1 MNTTHGSHDSAAG
14 PLGTGPGATSS
25 QPPHDEPPHYTPP
38 RPGPPP
44 HTQSSRFFDQ
54 LRGLGVT
61 RTSDRWIAGVC
72 GGVARRLNVDPLL
85 IRAAMVAA
93 LFLGIG
99 FLAYLIAWALLPDES
114 DTILTEKAIREG
126 DARGIVLL
134 IVIAVA
140 IFGTGP
146 WFGNDRLAGGVAVL
160 GIAIAGWWV
169 FTRHK
174 RTRPTGPG
182 AAPTSSPGPT
192 GTPAAG
198 QPFSPQSAPTTPVH
212 TQAGP
217 EPVWAT
223 RGPAVVGYE
232 PPPADEQSRTTGYA
246 RAAQASPPPPPRKA
260 KGAGFAGFLLVLG
273 ATVLGYGL
281 GMAFGDGLGGPTG
294 VIALMF
300 ATGAAGLS
308 TLLLGLLGRRSV
320 MSSMLSVLLTIALL
334 SAWGIG
340 RVPQGGFGDTVWS
353 PSTSSL
359 SSEYSWGFG
368 SADLDLRG
376 LATPLDVEEVH
387 ATMSFGELVIFVP
400 DDVPTRIR
408 TSAVFGSIEV
418 VDPDGETQRVQGGT
432 SVGSELLFGTDDGN
446 QAELT
451 INANVRFGSL
461 RIVTTAPVTTG

>member
-1 MNTTHGSHDSAAG
+1 
-14 PLGTGPGATSS
+14 
-25 QPPHDEPPHYTPP
+25 
-38 RPGPPP
+38 
-44 HTQSSRFFDQ
+44 
-54 LRGLGVT
+54 
-61 RTSDRWIAGVC
+61 
-72 GGVARRLNVDPLL
+72 
-85 IRAAMVAA
+85 
-93 LFLGIG
+93 
-99 FLAYLIAWALLPDES
+99 
-114 DTILTEKAIREG
+114 
-126 DARGIVLL
+126 
-134 IVIAVA
+134 
-140 IFGTGP
+140 
-146 WFGNDRLAGGVAVL
+146 
-160 GIAIAGWWV
+160 
-169 FTRHK
+169 
-174 RTRPTGPG
+174 
-182 AAPTSSPGPT
+182 
-192 GTPAAG
+192 
-198 QPFSPQSAPTTPVH
+198 
-212 TQAGP
+212 
-217 EPVWAT
+217 
-223 RGPAVVGYE
+223 
-232 PPPADEQSRTTGYA
+232 
-246 RAAQASPPPPPRKA
+246 
-260 KGAGFAGFLLVLG
+260 
-273 ATVLGYGL
+273 
-281 GMAFGDGLGGPTG
+281 MAFGDGLGGPTG

-320 MSSMLSVLLTIALL
+320 LSSMLSVLLTIALL